1 MCEGN
6 FLFIFGYLHV
16 ERNRMKLTK
25 ITFSETVRYLAELAD
40 GPTLYV
46 RCQGLRKVFRLV
58 HQSAIAVAVMCL
70 LYRMSQEEC
79 ARLREGV
86 PYVKV
91 YRYNPKHLYPKLNGY
106 ADNDQRKVGASCGS
120 KYCNLHS

>member
-1 MCEGN
+1 MTI
-6 FLFIFGYLHV
+6 FLVFTALTSSPVSLIAITYIDTYLHFTDPIPAIRQLNM
-16 ERNRMKLTK
+16 EQIMTTQQTTHTDKLK
-25 ITFSETVRYLAELAD
+25 
-40 GPTLYV
+40 TLYRV
-46 RCQGLRKVFRLV
+46 
-58 HQSAIAVAVMCL
+58 
-70 LYRMSQEEC
+70 SQEEC

-106 ADNDQRKVGASCGS
+106 GDYGQRKVGASCGS